1 MRNVRSEMPGYTT
14 MPGRETSHS
23 PGSDSA
29 IGIGADSSASP
40 ELRHEIDF
48 ADETGEETFTSFG
61 ENHGA
66 EYER

>member
-1 MRNVRSEMPGYTT
+1 MPGYTG

-23 PGSDSA
+23 PGSADSA
-29 IGIGADSSASP
+29 IGADSSASP